1 MAHSPVWC
9 LCLSPRVSRN
19 TFEYGL
25 SEFLVCD
32 WVLQV
37 SVWTVTISSVTMSSV
52 TMSSVTSPGAAGSV
66 SLSAPADDRRF
77 GSIVALDPSI
87 LKWLEW
93 GRKSITGPHWKW
105 HFGKPISPLFC
116 LNNPLP
122 EMRSQK
128 ISLEASRLQ
137 MLKHQNP
144 PPDYGTTITALP
156 LPLCDCKT
164 SNFAKVRFQ
173 LYWWGTMKLLW

>member
-9 LCLSPRVSRN
+9 LCLSPWVSRN

-37 SVWTVTISSVTMSSV
+37 SVWTV

-137 MLKHQNP
+137 MLKHHNP
-144 PPDYGTTITALP
+144 PPDHGPTITALP

-164 SNFAKVRFQ
+164 SNFAKVRLKLWLPPSQ
-173 LYWWGTMKLLW
+173 SVRPRLYWRGTDWS